1 MYPIVRAFYFGLHRG
16 CMKTYWHKI
25 VLQFSTITRWFS
37 DECHYEWVAFIFSHH
52 HGIWRGVPLSRHI
65 TRRSSI
71 TMFSMAIETTRTY
84 YLVPFSIPR
93 FDLTEDFH
101 HYNDIGIQGTS
112 LLIYLMRKNP
122 CRWLMDANRYLLLH
136 VVKYLNVLLVGNR
149 VIS

>member
-1 MYPIVRAFYFGLHRG
+1 M
-16 CMKTYWHKI
+16 
-25 VLQFSTITRWFS
+25 
-37 DECHYEWVAFIFSHH
+37 
-52 HGIWRGVPLSRHI
+52 PLSGHI

-71 TMFSMAIETTRTY
+71 TMFSMAIETARTY
-84 YLVPFSIPR
+84 YPVLFLIPR
-93 FDLTEDFH
+93 FDLTEYFH
-101 HYNDIGIQGTS
+101 LYNDVGIQGTS